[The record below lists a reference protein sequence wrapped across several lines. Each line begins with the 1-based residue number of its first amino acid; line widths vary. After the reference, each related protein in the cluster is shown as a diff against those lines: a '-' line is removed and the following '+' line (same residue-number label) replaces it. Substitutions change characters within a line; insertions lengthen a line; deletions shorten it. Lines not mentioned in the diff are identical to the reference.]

1 VGGAAVFA
9 EMIALEHMRR
19 ELARKGEGEKA
30 AEIAKLMR
38 ERTEEFR
45 RERANAA
52 RELRRELEAALSGG
66 DFARAV
72 RTANRLNELGS
83 G

>member
-1 VGGAAVFA
+1 MFA
-9 EMIALEHMRR
+9 EMIVLEHVRR
-19 ELARKGEGEKA
+19 ELARRGEGERA

-38 ERTEEFR
+38 ERAEEFR
-45 RERANAA
+45 RERADAA
-52 RELRRELEAALSGG
+52 RELRRELEAALGGG

-72 RTANRLNELGS
+72 RTANRLNELGP

>member
-1 VGGAAVFA
+1 MFA
-9 EMIALEHMRR
+9 EMMVLERRRR
-19 ELARKGEGEKA
+19 EHAERGERELE
-30 AEIAKLMR
+30 AEIARLMH
-38 ERTEEFR
+38 EKAEEFR